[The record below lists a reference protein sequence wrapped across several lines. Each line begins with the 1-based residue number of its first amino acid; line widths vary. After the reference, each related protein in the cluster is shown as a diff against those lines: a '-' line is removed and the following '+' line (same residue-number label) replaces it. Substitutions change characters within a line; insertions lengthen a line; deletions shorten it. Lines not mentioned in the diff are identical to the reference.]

1 MRYKILTLI
10 AIFVLGTTLIGCN
23 NETTTTQKD
32 DNNKLKV
39 YTTLYPLA
47 DFTKK
52 IGGDQVDVESII
64 PPGADAHTFEPT
76 SKQMIDI
83 AEADAFIY
91 NGLGMETYAEKIAE
105 ALENEDTIMV
115 EAAHGIEVVQHT
127 HDHHTHEAEHHES
140 DEHEHEAEHHEADE
154 HAHEEEHHESDEHA
168 HEEENHE
175 SDEHAH
181 EEEHHESDE
190 HAHEDKANEHEHH
203 HRDVDPH
210 VWLDP
215 IRAIILAQNIKD
227 ALIELKPEAK
237 EEFEN
242 NFITLK
248 AELEKLDEEF
258 HQLVDAKKNPEMIVS
273 HAAYGYWEESYGIHQ
288 IAVAGISPTDE
299 PSQKDLA
306 NIIKLAKEKQIQYII
321 FEQNVTPKVAE
332 VIRKEINAEPL
343 RLHNLSVLTE
353 EDIQNGED
361 YFSLMRKNIETLDKV
376 LH

>member
-1 MRYKILTLI
+1 MRYKFLTLI

-23 NETTTTQKD
+23 NEITTTQKD

-52 IGGDQVDVESII
+52 IGGDHVDVESII

-140 DEHEHEAEHHEADE
+140 DEHEHEAEHHEA
-154 HAHEEEHHESDEHA
+154 
-168 HEEENHE
+168 
-175 SDEHAH
+175 
-181 EEEHHESDE
+181 DE